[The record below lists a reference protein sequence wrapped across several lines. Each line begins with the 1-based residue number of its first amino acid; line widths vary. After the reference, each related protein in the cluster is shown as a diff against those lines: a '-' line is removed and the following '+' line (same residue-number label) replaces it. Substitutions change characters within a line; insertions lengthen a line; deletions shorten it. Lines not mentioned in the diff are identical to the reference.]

1 MLANS
6 AILEWLSTIW
16 ALMLF
21 VLGLSIII
29 FFHELGHFL
38 AAKWV
43 GVRVHRFAVGF
54 GKRLFGYRGGEGFT
68 FGTRP
73 EYSLEELAQRK
84 FGETDYCMN
93 LLPIGGYVKMLGQ
106 DDIIIDE
113 KDNVTFTDDP
123 RAFNNRTV
131 GQRMFVVSMGVV
143 FNLLFAALA
152 MMLLYLIG
160 VQKAAPVIGE
170 ITSTSPARGLLHEG
184 DRIIAFNG
192 ARLDTFEGFVAQTW
206 LSDGAE
212 AVRLKVQRQG
222 KMLEN
227 EIVVTPRIDP
237 RTGIAQL
244 ELLPMT
250 TTRAMRDGVPVND
263 YPNSKEGDVW
273 THVDGQPVET
283 AYDISRIFGAS
294 GGRILPVRVKRPKP
308 NLPGEFSE
316 ETVQQRAYLRMLP
329 AFFASDP
336 ESETTDSDHLL
347 GLQRRRVIGEVH
359 ENTPAKKAGFQEND
373 VIVEWAG
380 FPNPTHSELREAN
393 NRNAGREIKV
403 IVERNREGRV
413 ELRVTPKR
421 AFKLFGQPGLATA
434 GVSLAGSVEA
444 DGPVVAAVAK
454 GSPAEALNLPRG
466 SRLISIDG
474 KPVLTWFD
482 VAAAFKEAAGREI
495 EVRYRNNDVEG
506 GGRMKVP
513 SSIVNE
519 INLPDGAELLAIDG
533 EETVKVPDGKG
544 REIPFSIR
552 HPTAARLLFSQ
563 KIGQEVKVRFS
574 RSIGSDVEEATF
586 RVREDNI
593 DPWQM
598 RVKYQIDTDRFEV
611 LTELVSAHGNPW
623 TALLMGVREAKRV
636 TQMVFLSMTKL
647 ASRGGGA
654 DQVAG
659 PVGIAVIGV
668 QVAKTG
674 LIELLF
680 LLAFLSVNLAVI
692 NLLPVPVMD
701 GGQMV
706 FLLIEKI
713 KGRPLNFK
721 IQMWTTLAGLA
732 AIILIGIV
740 VTIQDFSRLF

>member
-1 MLANS
+1 MLADN
-6 AILEWLSTIW
+6 AIVEWLGTIW
-16 ALMLF
+16 ALVLF

-54 GKRLFGYRGGEGFT
+54 GKRLFGFRKGEGFT

-73 EYSLEELAQRK
+73 EYSQDELVQRK

-113 KDNVTFTDDP
+113 KDNVKFTDDP

-152 MMLLYLIG
+152 LMVLYLIG
-160 VQKAAPVIGE
+160 VQKAAPIIGE

-184 DRIIAFNG
+184 DRVIAFNG
-192 ARLDTFEGFVAQTW
+192 AKLDTFEGFVTQTW

-212 AVRLKVQRQG
+212 PVRLKVERQG
-222 KMLEN
+222 KLLDE
-227 EIVVTPRIDP
+227 EIVVTPRVDP

-244 ELLPMT
+244 EILPMT
-250 TTRAMRDGVPVND
+250 TTRAMRDGVPVNG
-263 YPNSKEGDVW
+263 YPNSEEGDIW
-273 THVDGQPVET
+273 TQVDGQPVNS
-283 AYDISRIFGAS
+283 AYDISRIFSAS
-294 GGRILPVRVKRPKP
+294 GGRVLPVRVKRPVSGQ
-308 NLPGEFSE
+308 PGVFGE
-316 ETVQQRAYLRMLP
+316 ETVYQRAYLRMLP

-336 ESETTDSDHLL
+336 EAESTDSDHLL
-347 GLQRRRVIGEVH
+347 GLQRRRVIGAVLPG
-359 ENTPAKKAGFQEND
+359 TPAAKAGFKEND

-380 FPNPTHSELREAN
+380 FPNPTHNELREAN
-393 NRNAGREIKV
+393 NRNDGREIKV
-403 IVERNREGRV
+403 LVERDGKERV

-421 AFKLFGQPGLATA
+421 AFKLLGKPAPVQA

-454 GSPAEALNLPRG
+454 GSPAEPLNLPRG
-466 SRLISIDG
+466 ARLISIDG

-482 VAAAFKEAAGREI
+482 VAAAFKEAAGREV
-495 EVRYRNNDVEG
+495 EVRYRNGEVEG
-506 GGRMKVP
+506 SGRMRVP
-513 SSIVNE
+513 GSVVNE
-519 INLPDGAELLAIDG
+519 LALPDGAELLAIDG
-533 EETVKVPDGKG
+533 EETVMVPDGKG
-544 REIPFSIR
+544 REIPFSVR

-563 KIGQEVKVRFS
+563 KIGKDVKIRFS
-574 RSIGSDVEEATF
+574 RSIMSDAEEAVF
-586 RVREDNI
+586 QVRENNI

-659 PVGIAVIGV
+659 PIGIAVIGV

-674 LIELLF
+674 LVELIF
-680 LLAFLSVNLAVI
+680 LLAFLSVNLAVL
-692 NLLPVPVMD
+692 NFLPIPVMD

-713 KGRPLNFK
+713 KGRPLDFK

-740 VTIQDFSRLF
+740 VTIQDISRFF